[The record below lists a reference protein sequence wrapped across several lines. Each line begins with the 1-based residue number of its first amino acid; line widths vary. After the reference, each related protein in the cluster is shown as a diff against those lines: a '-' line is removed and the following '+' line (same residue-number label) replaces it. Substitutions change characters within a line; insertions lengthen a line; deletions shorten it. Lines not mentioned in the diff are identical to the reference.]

1 MRIYFGWIFHC
12 DFNENRFIMVTW
24 VQSIG
29 LTSDL
34 NDLQSNEHL
43 SLIYC
48 QFKLLIGSLLLH
60 TK

>member
-1 MRIYFGWIFHC
+1 MRIYFGWIC
-12 DFNENRFIMVTW
+12 DCKFNENGFIMVSW
-24 VQSIG
+24 VRSIG

-34 NDLQSNEHL
+34 HYLQSNEHL